1 MFTEL
6 EELLVLVKLVA
17 QFPCKKVS
25 FLTQKRIS
33 QYEVKRIQSIEKDI
47 GLRMKKYK
55 IDEKRAE
62 SHLYQIA
69 EKRCH
74 AKIVRKNFF

>member
-1 MFTEL
+1 
-6 EELLVLVKLVA
+6 
-17 QFPCKKVS
+17 
-25 FLTQKRIS
+25 
-33 QYEVKRIQSIEKDI
+33 
-47 GLRMKKYK
+47 MKKYN

-74 AKIVRKNFF
+74 AKIVKIEI